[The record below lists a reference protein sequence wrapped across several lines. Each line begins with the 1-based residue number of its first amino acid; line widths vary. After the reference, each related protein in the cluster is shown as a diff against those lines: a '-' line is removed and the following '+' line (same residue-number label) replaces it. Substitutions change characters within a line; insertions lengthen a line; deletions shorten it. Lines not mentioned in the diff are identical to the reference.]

1 METIK
6 ITGKNGSLKT
16 LIHDITFSKVIAK
29 FKMRVQVFLS
39 GETIVT
45 IQENLNNKPNELEIK
60 QLNNILKV
68 HQRA

>member
-29 FKMRVQVFLS
+29 CKMRVQVFLS